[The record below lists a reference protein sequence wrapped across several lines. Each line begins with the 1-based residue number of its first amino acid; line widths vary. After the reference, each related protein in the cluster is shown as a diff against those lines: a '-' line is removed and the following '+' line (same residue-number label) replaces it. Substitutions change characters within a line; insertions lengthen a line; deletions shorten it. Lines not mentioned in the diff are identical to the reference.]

1 MNLVWQQVLTQIVGF
16 LVVLW
21 VLKRFAWKPILTLLE
36 ERRQKIKAEFDS
48 AAGRKEEANQLF
60 ASYEAKL
67 AEIDAAA
74 RAKIQEA
81 VSEAQKIAADIK
93 EEARKE
99 GRELVVRSQAEIARE
114 ISKAKVQLKEDMV
127 AISLT
132 ATEKIIFQKLDEP
145 GHRRL
150 IDEYLSR
157 VERV

>member
-21 VLKRFAWKPILTLLE
+21 VLKRFAWKPILSLLE
-36 ERRQKIKAEFDS
+36 ERRQKIKSEFE
-48 AAGRKEEANQLF
+48 AAALRKEEANQLL

-67 AEIDAAA
+67 KEIDAAA
-74 RAKIQEA
+74 RAKITEA
-81 VSEAQKIAADIK
+81 VSEAQKIAAEIK

-127 AISLT
+127 SISLT
-132 ATEKIIFQKLDEP
+132 ATEKIISQKLDEP

-150 IDEYLSR
+150 VEEYLSR
-157 VERV
+157 IERV

>member
-16 LVVLW
+16 LIVLW
-21 VLKRFAWKPILTLLE
+21 VLKRFAWKPILNLLE
-36 ERRQKIKAEFDS
+36 ERRQKIRSEFES
-48 AAGRKEEANQLF
+48 AAQRKEEANQLL

-67 AEIDAAA
+67 KEIDAAA

-81 VSEAQKIAADIK
+81 VLEAQKIAAEIK
-93 EEARKE
+93 EESRRE
-99 GRELVVRSQAEIARE
+99 GRELVVRAQAEIARE
-114 ISKAKVQLKEDMV
+114 LAKAKVQLKEDMV

-132 ATEKIIFQKLDEP
+132 ATEKIISQKWDEP

>member
-16 LVVLW
+16 LIVLW

-36 ERRQKIKAEFDS
+36 ERRQKIKSEFE
-48 AAGRKEEANQLF
+48 AAAQKKEEANQLLS
-60 ASYEAKL
+60 SYEAKL
-67 AEIDAAA
+67 KEIDAAA
-74 RAKIQEA
+74 RTKITEA
-81 VSEAQKIAADIK
+81 VAEAQKIAAEIK

-114 ISKAKVQLKEDMV
+114 IAKAKVQLKEDMV

-132 ATEKIIFQKLDEP
+132 ATEKIISQKLDEQ

-150 IDEYLSR
+150 VEEYLSR

>member
-1 MNLVWQQVLTQIVGF
+1 MNLVWQQILTQILGF
-16 LVVLW
+16 LIVLW

-36 ERRQKIKAEFDS
+36 ERRQKIKAEFDE
-48 AAGRKEEANQLF
+48 AARRKEDANQLL

-67 AEIDAAA
+67 KEIDALA
-74 RAKIQEA
+74 RARIQEA
-81 VSEAQKIAADIK
+81 VSEAQKIAAEIK

-114 ISKAKVQLKEDMV
+114 LAKAKVQLKEDMV

-132 ATEKIIFQKLDEP
+132 ATEKIISQKLDEP

-150 IDEYLSR
+150 IDEFLSK

>member
-16 LVVLW
+16 LIVLW

-36 ERRQKIKAEFDS
+36 ERRQKIKSEFE
-48 AAGRKEEANQLF
+48 AAAQKKEEANQLLS
-60 ASYEAKL
+60 SYEAKL
-67 AEIDAAA
+67 KEIDAAA
-74 RAKIQEA
+74 RTKITEA
-81 VSEAQKIAADIK
+81 VAEAQKIAAEIK

-114 ISKAKVQLKEDMV
+114 IAKAKVQLKEDMV

-132 ATEKIIFQKLDEP
+132 ATEKIISQKLDEQ

-150 IDEYLSR
+150 VDEYLTR
-157 VERV
+157 IERV

>member
-16 LVVLW
+16 LIVLW
-21 VLKRFAWKPILTLLE
+21 VLKRFAWKPILSLLE

-48 AAGRKEEANQLF
+48 AAQRKEEANQLL

-67 AEIDAAA
+67 AEIDAAS

-81 VSEAQKIAADIK
+81 VSEAQKIANDIR

-127 AISLT
+127 SISLT
-132 ATEKIIFQKLDEP
+132 ATEKIISQKLDEP

-157 VERV
+157 VERI

>member
-1 MNLVWQQVLTQIVGF
+1 MNLVWQQILTQILGF
-16 LVVLW
+16 LIVLW

-36 ERRQKIKAEFDS
+36 ERRQKIKAEFDE
-48 AAGRKEEANQLF
+48 AARRKEDANQLLG
-60 ASYEAKL
+60 SYEAKL
-67 AEIDAAA
+67 KEIDAAA
-74 RAKIQEA
+74 RARIQEA
-81 VSEAQKIAADIK
+81 VSEAQKIAAEIK

-114 ISKAKVQLKEDMV
+114 LAKAKVQLKEDMV

-132 ATEKIIFQKLDEP
+132 ATEKIISQKLDEP

-150 IDEYLSR
+150 IDEFLSK

>member
-16 LVVLW
+16 LIVLW

-36 ERRQKIKAEFDS
+36 ERRQKIKSEFE
-48 AAGRKEEANQLF
+48 AAAQKKEEANQLLS
-60 ASYEAKL
+60 SYEAKL
-67 AEIDAAA
+67 KEIDAAA
-74 RAKIQEA
+74 RAKITEA
-81 VSEAQKIAADIK
+81 VAEAQKIAAEIK

-114 ISKAKVQLKEDMV
+114 IDKAKVQLKEDMV

-132 ATEKIIFQKLDEP
+132 ATEKIISQKLDEQ

-150 IDEYLSR
+150 VEEYLSR

>member
-16 LVVLW
+16 LIVLW
-21 VLKRFAWKPILTLLE
+21 VLKRFAWKPILSLLE
-36 ERRQKIKAEFDS
+36 ERRQKIKSEFE
-48 AAGRKEEANQLF
+48 AAALRKEEANQLL

-67 AEIDAAA
+67 KEIDAAA
-74 RAKIQEA
+74 RAKITEA
-81 VSEAQKIAADIK
+81 VSEAQKIAAEIK

-132 ATEKIIFQKLDEP
+132 ATEKIISQRLDEP

>member
-16 LVVLW
+16 LIVLW
-21 VLKRFAWKPILTLLE
+21 VLKRFAWKPILSLLE
-36 ERRQKIKAEFDS
+36 ERRQKIKAEFD
-48 AAGRKEEANQLF
+48 AAAQRKEEANQLL

-74 RAKIQEA
+74 RAKITEA

-127 AISLT
+127 SISLT
-132 ATEKIIFQKLDEP
+132 ATEKIISQKLDEP

-150 IDEYLSR
+150 IDEYISR

>member
-16 LVVLW
+16 LIVLW
-21 VLKRFAWKPILTLLE
+21 VLKRFAWKPILSLLE
-36 ERRQKIKAEFDS
+36 ERRQKIKSEFE
-48 AAGRKEEANQLF
+48 AAALRKEEANQLLV
-60 ASYEAKL
+60 SYEAKL

-74 RAKIQEA
+74 RAKITEA
-81 VSEAQKIAADIK
+81 VSDAQKIAAEIK

-99 GRELVVRSQAEIARE
+99 GRELVTRSQAEIARE

-132 ATEKIIFQKLDEP
+132 ATEKIISQKLDEQ

-150 IDEYLSR
+150 VEEYLSR
-157 VERV
+157 IERV

>member
-16 LVVLW
+16 LIVLW

-36 ERRQKIKAEFDS
+36 ERRQRIKSEFE
-48 AAGRKEEANQLF
+48 AAAQKKEEANQLL

-67 AEIDAAA
+67 KEIDALA
-74 RAKIQEA
+74 RAKITEA
-81 VSEAQKIAADIK
+81 VSEAQRLAAEIK

-114 ISKAKVQLKEDMV
+114 IAKAKVQLKEDMV

-132 ATEKIIFQKLDEP
+132 ATEKIISQKLDEP

-150 IDEYLSR
+150 VDEYLSR
-157 VERV
+157 IERV

>member
-16 LVVLW
+16 LIVLW

-36 ERRQKIKAEFDS
+36 ERRQKIKSEFE
-48 AAGRKEEANQLF
+48 AAAQRKEEANRLLV
-60 ASYEAKL
+60 SYEAKL
-67 AEIDAAA
+67 KEIDAAA

-81 VSEAQKIAADIK
+81 VAEAQKIAADIK

-99 GRELVVRSQAEIARE
+99 GRELITRSQAEIQRE
-114 ISKAKVQLKEDMV
+114 IAKAKVQLKEDMV

-132 ATEKIIFQKLDEP
+132 ATEKIISQKLDEQ

-150 IDEYLSR
+150 VDEYLSR
-157 VERV
+157 IERI

>member
-1 MNLVWQQVLTQIVGF
+1 MNLVWQQVLTQILGF
-16 LVVLW
+16 LIVLW

-36 ERRQKIKAEFDS
+36 ERRLKIKSEFDE
-48 AAGRKEEANQLF
+48 AARRKDDANQLL

-67 AEIDAAA
+67 KEIDAAA

-81 VSEAQKIAADIK
+81 VSEAQKIASEIK
-93 EEARKE
+93 EEARKD
-99 GRELVVRSQAEIARE
+99 GRELVTRSQAEIQRDLA
-114 ISKAKVQLKEDMV
+114 KAKVQLKEDMV

-132 ATEKIIFQKLDEP
+132 ATEKIISQKLDEP

-150 IDEYLSR
+150 IDEFLSK

>member
-36 ERRQKIKAEFDS
+36 ERRQKIKAEFDE
-48 AAGRKEEANQLF
+48 AARRKEDANQLL

-67 AEIDAAA
+67 KEIDAAA
-74 RAKIQEA
+74 RAKITAA
-81 VSEAQKIAADIK
+81 VAEAQKIAAEIK

-127 AISLT
+127 SISLT
-132 ATEKIIFQKLDEP
+132 ATEKIISQKLDEP

>member
-16 LVVLW
+16 LIVLW
-21 VLKRFAWKPILTLLE
+21 VLKRFAWKPILKLLE
-36 ERRQKIKAEFDS
+36 ERRQKIKSEFE
-48 AAGRKEEANQLF
+48 AAAQRKEEAHRLF

-67 AEIDAAA
+67 KEIDAAA

-81 VSEAQKIAADIK
+81 VSEAQKISAEIK

-114 ISKAKVQLKEDMV
+114 IAKAKVQLKEDMV

-132 ATEKIIFQKLDEP
+132 ATEKIISQKLDEP

-150 IDEYLSR
+150 VDEYLTR
-157 VERV
+157 IERV

>member
-16 LVVLW
+16 LIVLW

-36 ERRQKIKAEFDS
+36 ERRQKIRAEFEL
-48 AAGRKEEANQLF
+48 AAQRKEEANQLF
-60 ASYEAKL
+60 ASYEAQLK
-67 AEIDAAA
+67 EIDAAA
-74 RAKIQEA
+74 RAKITEA
-81 VSEAQKIAADIK
+81 VSEAQKIANEIK

-127 AISLT
+127 TISLT
-132 ATEKIIFQKLDEP
+132 ATEKIISQKLDEP

>member
-16 LVVLW
+16 LIVLW

-36 ERRQKIKAEFDS
+36 ERRQKIKSEFE
-48 AAGRKEEANQLF
+48 AAAQRKEEANQLLS
-60 ASYEAKL
+60 SYEAKL
-67 AEIDAAA
+67 KEIDAAA
-74 RAKIQEA
+74 RAKITEA

-114 ISKAKVQLKEDMV
+114 IAKAKVQLKEDMV

-132 ATEKIIFQKLDEP
+132 ATEKIISQKLDEP

-150 IDEYLSR
+150 VDEYLSR
-157 VERV
+157 IERV

>member
-16 LVVLW
+16 LIVLW
-21 VLKRFAWKPILTLLE
+21 VLKRFAWKPILNLLE
-36 ERRQKIKAEFDS
+36 ERRQKIRSEFES
-48 AAGRKEEANQLF
+48 AAQRKEEANQLL

-67 AEIDAAA
+67 KEIDAAA

-81 VSEAQKIAADIK
+81 VLEAQKIAAEIK
-93 EEARKE
+93 EESRRE
-99 GRELVVRSQAEIARE
+99 GRELVVRAQAEIARE
-114 ISKAKVQLKEDMV
+114 LAKAKVQLKEDMV

-132 ATEKIIFQKLDEP
+132 ATEKIISQKLDEP

>member
-1 MNLVWQQVLTQIVGF
+1 MNLVWQQVLTQIAGF
-16 LVVLW
+16 LIVLW
-21 VLKRFAWKPILTLLE
+21 VLKRFAWKPILSLLE
-36 ERRQKIKAEFDS
+36 ERRQKIKSEFDS
-48 AAGRKEEANQLF
+48 AAQRKEEANQLF

-67 AEIDAAA
+67 KEIDAAA

-93 EEARKE
+93 EVARQE
-99 GRELVVRSQAEIARE
+99 GRDLVVRSQAEIARE

-132 ATEKIIFQKLDEP
+132 ATEKIISQKLDEP

>member
-16 LVVLW
+16 LIVLW

-36 ERRQKIKAEFDS
+36 ERRQKIKAEFE
-48 AAGRKEEANQLF
+48 AGAQRKEEANRLF

-67 AEIDAAA
+67 KEIDAAA
-74 RAKIQEA
+74 RAKITEA

-114 ISKAKVQLKEDMV
+114 IAKAKVQLKEDMV
-127 AISLT
+127 VISLT
-132 ATEKIIFQKLDEP
+132 ATEKIISQKLDEQ

-150 IDEYLSR
+150 VEEYLNR
-157 VERV
+157 IERV